1 MPWRATSIGA
11 NCELAESVSRS
22 ESLGYPQNAFNR
34 AMTYFMEIWVHLEA
48 GQIEEAIT
56 LVAGLRRLSEQ
67 SGLDLWRFVGST
79 EHLTVKAVAALTAGA
94 DAATLTAGAHNI
106 AARVDASRFMGL
118 NVYLTFHDAV
128 IARLLIAAGDPDQA
142 RDRLD
147 MSLRHAEET
156 GMHFEDAELLRLRA
170 HTFSEPHQR
179 RTALDDALA
188 YARKQGAT
196 LFELRC
202 LLDYF
207 DLLGEG
213 DRATLA
219 EVVGRLPGD
228 SRLPERGRA
237 ERILS

>member
-1 MPWRATSIGA
+1 
-11 NCELAESVSRS
+11 
-22 ESLGYPQNAFNR
+22 
-34 AMTYFMEIWVHLEA
+34 
-48 GQIEEAIT
+48 
-56 LVAGLRRLSEQ
+56 
-67 SGLDLWRFVGST
+67 
-79 EHLTVKAVAALTAGA
+79 
-94 DAATLTAGAHNI
+94 
-106 AARVDASRFMGL
+106 MGL

-156 GMHFEDAELLRLRA
+156 DALRGRRA
-170 HTFSEPHQR
+170 VAAACAHLQRTHQR

-228 SRLPERGRA
+228 SRLPERARA